1 MGTEVGDHEVGEVC
15 FRCTSMY
22 SGSTLQSAALCSQPH
37 SAVSST
43 LQSRATRI
51 VSKEGIV
58 DRYAKSGPELSNSQ
72 GHVGHFQCRHPIL
85 GLIKSVIFLSMYVI
99 EIELDN
105 SKI

>member
-22 SGSTLQSAALCSQPH
+22 SGSTLQS
-37 SAVSST
+37 
-43 LQSRATRI
+43 RATRI
-51 VSKEGIV
+51 VSEEGIV
-58 DRYAKSGPELSNSQ
+58 DQYAKSGPDFSNSQ

-105 SKI
+105 SNI